1 MGGQTI
7 NLGTTSVPIRD
18 QNISVVGDVIKTGP
32 QMSNVGKQVEVTT
45 NCQLMDAKY
54 GNPITGLYGIGQGYS
69 LPTSDPSVQAEQR
82 YGAKADSVGLYIKQI
97 GNKILQQVLPHKKI
111 KFVTPQ
117 SSDIAIST

>member
-1 MGGQTI
+1 
-7 NLGTTSVPIRD
+7 
-18 QNISVVGDVIKTGP
+18 
-32 QMSNVGKQVEVTT
+32 MSNVGKQVEVTT

-117 SSDIAIST
+117 SSDIAISTQ